1 MHEKSFQGGGLE
13 WEYSYENENAS
24 AGEGETYTN
33 FAKKPQ
39 RQHFSKIVKM
49 VYSWR
54 WCFFSKILGKVQLL
68 GTSKVELWIFEN
80 DDAAYI
86 FVIWVERPK
95 RPSFLYELFCLKSW
109 TL

>member
-1 MHEKSFQGGGLE
+1 MHEKSFQGDGLE

-39 RQHFSKIVKM
+39 RQLFSKFVKM

-54 WCFFSKILGKVQLL
+54 WGFFSKKFSKVKLL
-68 GTSKVELWIFEN
+68 GMSKV
-80 DDAAYI
+80 
-86 FVIWVERPK
+86 
-95 RPSFLYELFCLKSW
+95 
-109 TL
+109 